1 VTERS
6 TDQLDVLLVDD
17 DEEDYLLT
25 KDLLSRLEGAKHEL
39 HWVSDSGSALD
50 ASRAGKY
57 DVCLVD
63 YRLGP
68 DNGIDLVREIVAG
81 GHGMPVIVLT
91 GQGDHDLD
99 VEAAQAGAADYLVKG
114 EVSPALLERTIRY
127 AVRSH
132 ADMQA
137 LREKEE
143 SLQKLNDELEERVN
157 ERTTELRSTVSKLG
171 WLSNINRAVLDATV
185 DGIHLVD
192 TEGTTLIANAAVER
206 LVSDVFELP
215 SLDALGSYHSQISG
229 LTTDP
234 EKFRAST
241 DAIAADLEH
250 VAHDEFELAHSR
262 RSFQRYTAPVRDPD
276 GSLIGRIFVIRDVT
290 SERDAERLKSD
301 LVATVSHELRT
312 PLASIVGFA
321 ELLITRQPDPAKTAH
336 YAEMIFDAGK
346 RLSGL
351 VSDFLDLQRMEEGT
365 FKVELEPFAID
376 ELVRQEVQLYSGQS
390 SAHEI
395 QLELP
400 PAPQLVLG
408 ERDRIAQVLGNL
420 LSNAIKYSPEGGS
433 VTVRSEAPNGV
444 VRLSVQDSG
453 LGIPPD
459 QQARIF
465 TKFFRVDSTDTRE
478 IGGTG
483 LGLALCREIVEAHGG
498 RIGFESVQGSGSTFW
513 FELPSH

>member
-1 VTERS
+1 VAERS

-25 KDLLSRLEGAKHEL
+25 KDLFSRLEGAKHEL
-39 HWVSDSGSALD
+39 HWVSDSGSALE
-50 ASRAGKY
+50 ASRAGSY
-57 DVCLVD
+57 DVCLVAD
-63 YRLGP
+63 
-68 DNGIDLVREIVAG
+68 

-91 GQGDHDLD
+91 GQGDHELD
-99 VEAAQAGAADYLVKG
+99 VEAARAGAADYLVKG

-137 LREKEE
+137 LRENEE

-157 ERTTELRSTVSKLG
+157 ERTTELTSTVSKLG

-192 TEGTTLIANAAVER
+192 TGGTTLVANAALEK
-206 LVSDVFELP
+206 LVSDDFELP
-215 SLDALGSYHSQISG
+215 SLEALGTYQARISP

-234 EKFRAST
+234 ERYRAST
-241 DAIAADLEH
+241 EEIAANLEH
-250 VAHDEFELAHSR
+250 IAHDEFELAHSR
-262 RSFQRYTAPVRDPD
+262 RSFQRYSAPVRDSD
-276 GSLIGRIFVIRDVT
+276 GSLIGRIFVIRDIT
-290 SERDAERLKSD
+290 TERAAERLKSD

-321 ELLITRQPDPAKTAH
+321 ELLITREVGPAKTEH
-336 YAEMIFDAGK
+336 YLKMMFDSGR
-346 RLSGL
+346 RLSAL
-351 VSDFLDLQRMEEGT
+351 VDAFLDLQRMEEGN
-365 FKVELEPFAID
+365 FSVEVEPFDID
-376 ELVRQEVQLYSGQS
+376 DLVRQEVELYSGQS
-390 SAHEI
+390 TAHAI
-395 QLELP
+395 NLELP
-400 PAPQLVLG
+400 PGPQLVLG

-420 LSNAIKYSPEGGS
+420 LSNAIKYSPQGGS
-433 VTVRSEAPNGV
+433 VTVRTETPNGV
-444 VRLSVQDSG
+444 VRLSVEDSG
-453 LGIPPD
+453 LGIPPA
-459 QQARIF
+459 QQGHIF

-498 RIGFESVQGSGSTFW
+498 RIGFESRPGSGSTFW
-513 FELPSH
+513 FELPSSALPPVN